1 MSIDAMKER
10 TGNIMF
16 YAVAAV
22 AIAVGVHLAQEYR
35 FYNIAAN
42 DLFLYDWSHLWN
54 ELGQVG
60 GFATLVASFLT
71 QFMHL
76 PFVGTVI
83 VTALYVLMGWLFSR
97 ILSKQAGRPVM
108 KAMAFLPVVW
118 LFLCMDNDYY
128 RFQGHLAYLM
138 ALAALYIYVSFPA
151 GWLKY
156 RHIAGLVLTLA
167 LYHLAGSAAVLF
179 VLCLLS
185 WEIIRYGIRGL
196 TALIY
201 PAVLFLMAWLYVR
214 LSAADS
220 WKHALT
226 PYMYYDWPS
235 TFSFP
240 LTAWLMTLLM
250 MWVTRM
256 LMLKEKLMSSSLW
269 ISACAFVACLV
280 IAATLYGQV
289 HSRSYYRLI
298 QEQHWASKG
307 EWEKIIETAD
317 RRQPNFLISYLNL
330 ALAHEEKLV
339 DRLGYYNPQPVSKVM
354 FPTHNLKTG
363 LTLQSTVYSAWGYTA
378 AARQAAF
385 DANMVTPGMRNP
397 QQLKTLVLTN
407 IALGAP
413 EVAKK
418 YLTVLEKTLFHRG
431 WARQMQAYVEDS
443 ALISEHEQLSRLC
456 RTLPQTEGYVRYE
469 GLKGDMR
476 DALAADPSNG
486 ILSQFHTAYL
496 MLETLEER

>member
-1 MSIDAMKER
+1 
-10 TGNIMF
+10 MF

-22 AIAVGVHLAQEYR
+22 AMAVGVHLTQEYR
-35 FYNIAAN
+35 FYNIAVN
-42 DLFLYDWSHLWN
+42 DLFLYDWSHICS
-54 ELGQVG
+54 EFGEIG
-60 GFATLVASFLT
+60 GFATLVSSFLT
-71 QFMHL
+71 QFFHL
-76 PFVGTVI
+76 PFVGTAVI
-83 VTALYVLMGWLFSR
+83 TGLYLLMGWMFCQ

-108 KAMAFLPVVW
+108 RGAAFLPVVW

-128 RFQGHLAYLM
+128 RFQGHCAYL
-138 ALAALYIYVSFPA
+138 LTVTALYLYVSVPA
-151 GWLKY
+151 RWQKY
-156 RHIAGLVLTLA
+156 RHMLGLVLIVA
-167 LYHLAGSAAVLF
+167 LYHLAGSATVLLA
-179 VLCLLS
+179 LCLLS
-185 WEIIRYGIRGL
+185 WEIIRYGIKGL
-196 TALIY
+196 AAVIY
-201 PAVLFLMAWLYVR
+201 PAVMLALAFVYVR
-214 LSAADS
+214 SSVADS

-240 LTAWLMTLLM
+240 LTAWLMTLGM
-250 MWVTRM
+250 MWVTRI
-256 LMLKEKLMSSSLW
+256 LMFREKCLSGPIWLTACTF
-269 ISACAFVACLV
+269 ISCII
-280 IAATLYGQV
+280 IAAALYGQV

-298 QEQHWASKG
+298 QEQQWASEGK
-307 EWEKIIETAD
+307 WEKIIGTAD

-330 ALAHEEKLV
+330 ALAQEGMLV

-397 QQLKTLVLTN
+397 QQLKILVLTN

-413 EVAKK
+413 EVARK
-418 YLTVLEKTLFHRG
+418 YLTLLEKTLFHRV

-443 ALISEHEQLSRLC
+443 AQVPEHEQLSRLC
-456 RTLPQTEGYVRYE
+456 RSLPLTEGYVRYE
-469 GLKGDMR
+469 GLKGDLR
-476 DALAADPSNG
+476 DALAADPSND